1 MFLRALADLLI
12 NDLTISRRK
21 SHSCQLLVGNVF
33 LCVLSLLFVHIDTMR
48 LSKADISLSDSSHF
62 LHRGAAMCWSY
73 SWASC
78 LAIFWIDSSLRFHQ
92 CIQCM
97 SLNILNI
104 LNINQLGQSSKFAF
118 MVTGVTAMGWL
129 RLVVGFWGTNL
140 ICSLC
145 WGTLGTPRGSLQCS
159 RLWALSQSSKHK
171 DMLPH
176 HAICYHIDV
185 CFYQVDS

>member
-1 MFLRALADLLI
+1 
-12 NDLTISRRK
+12 
-21 SHSCQLLVGNVF
+21 
-33 LCVLSLLFVHIDTMR
+33 
-48 LSKADISLSDSSHF
+48 
-62 LHRGAAMCWSY
+62 
-73 SWASC
+73 
-78 LAIFWIDSSLRFHQ
+78 
-92 CIQCM
+92 M